1 MYNVSILL
9 IPLYIIITIY
19 YIGSRRGGIVSGIL
33 IILVAILWGLLFL
46 TQLYIPV
53 NWIVLVT
60 MYVLEAIIL
69 LFIGIDSVEGSTTTT
84 YAVLSIQSIIL
95 IITSIPIAPYL
106 LKTLGTL
113 TISHTILIVSIGALI
128 LIPQIYGLKRKRP
141 KL

>member
-69 LFIGIDSVEGSTTTT
+69 LNHICSTIYTVDNTDNNINTNSTIPTQNSRHTNNITYNPHSIHRSIDTNTTNLWIKKEE
-84 YAVLSIQSIIL
+84 A
-95 IITSIPIAPYL
+95 
-106 LKTLGTL
+106 
-113 TISHTILIVSIGALI
+113 
-128 LIPQIYGLKRKRP
+128 
-141 KL
+141 